1 MCARSNRI
9 GALPRSTSS
18 MNAPIAAPRSDRR
31 SASRSCCGT
40 ERAAGWPSDYLR
52 WAEKTPIRAGLAS
65 PKRGL
70 FFAVNAG
77 RTSLNQDLWERLFVA
92 EQKPSTAIEA
102 VESGLAAQGYIA
114 SRQIATAVYLS
125 QQIEK
130 PILVEG
136 PAGVGKTELAKAIAA
151 WRGLKMIRLQ
161 CYEGLDEA
169 KALYEWKYA
178 KQLLYTQI
186 LKDKLGEVL
195 GGAQTLHAA
204 LNQLHD
210 FGDVFFSKEFVEP
223 RPLLQ
228 ALEQPGGCVLLI
240 DEIDKSDAEFESL
253 LLEILSD
260 FQVTIPELGTVSAI
274 TPPTVILTSN
284 SERDLGDALK
294 RRCLH
299 LHIGFPEQRLEERI
313 VESRVPNISQ
323 TLRRQMVGFIHE
335 IRSLDLKKLPSV
347 SETIDWARVLVLL
360 QASELDTEIVKDTLN
375 VLLKYEADIEAA
387 QPQITTF
394 IAKAA
399 RSNVFG

>member
-1 MCARSNRI
+1 MAENR
-9 GALPRSTSS
+9 P
-18 MNAPIAAPRSDRR
+18 
-31 SASRSCCGT
+31 SAS
-40 ERAAGWPSDYLR
+40 
-52 WAEKTPIRAGLAS
+52 
-65 PKRGL
+65 
-70 FFAVNAG
+70 
-77 RTSLNQDLWERLFVA
+77 
-92 EQKPSTAIEA
+92 IEA

-114 SRQIATAVYLS
+114 SRQIATAVYLA

-195 GGAQTLHAA
+195 GGADTLDAA
-204 LNQLHD
+204 LDQLHD

-228 ALEQPGGCVLLI
+228 ALEQPAGCVLLI

-260 FQVTIPELGTVSAI
+260 FQVTHSGTRHRRRRRAAD
-274 TPPTVILTSN
+274 
-284 SERDLGDALK
+284 RDPDL
-294 RRCLH
+294 
-299 LHIGFPEQRLEERI
+299 EQRAR
-313 VESRVPNISQ
+313 SR
-323 TLRRQMVGFIHE
+323 RRAE
-335 IRSLDLKKLPSV
+335 APLPASAHRLPRA
-347 SETIDWARVLVLL
+347 EAGRAHRRKPRARHL
-360 QASELDTEIVKDTLN
+360 AN
-375 VLLKYEADIEAA
+375 AA
-387 QPQITTF
+387 QADGRASSTRS
-394 IAKAA
+394 A
-399 RSNVFG
+399 RST

>member
-1 MCARSNRI
+1 M
-9 GALPRSTSS
+9 
-18 MNAPIAAPRSDRR
+18 
-31 SASRSCCGT
+31 
-40 ERAAGWPSDYLR
+40 
-52 WAEKTPIRAGLAS
+52 
-65 PKRGL
+65 
-70 FFAVNAG
+70 FFAGNAG
-77 RTSLNQDLWERLFVA
+77 RTSLKQDLWERQFVA

-151 WRGLKMIRLQ
+151 WSGKKMIRLQ

-195 GGAQTLHAA
+195 GGAQTLHDA
-204 LNQLHD
+204 LAQLHD

-335 IRSLDLKKLPSV
+335 IRSLDLKKLPSI

-387 QPQITTF
+387 TPQVTTF

-399 RSNVFG
+399 RSNIFG

>member
-1 MCARSNRI
+1 MADSPASPSAI
-9 GALPRSTSS
+9 AS
-18 MNAPIAAPRSDRR
+18 IAA
-31 SASRSCCGT
+31 
-40 ERAAGWPSDYLR
+40 
-52 WAEKTPIRAGLAS
+52 
-65 PKRGL
+65 
-70 FFAVNAG
+70 V
-77 RTSLNQDLWERLFVA
+77 
-92 EQKPSTAIEA
+92 EA
-102 VESGLAAQGYIA
+102 GLAAQGYIA

-125 QQIEK
+125 QAIDK

-204 LNQLHD
+204 LGQLHD

-228 ALEQPGGCVLLI
+228 ALLEPNGCVLLI

-260 FQVTIPELGTVSAI
+260 FQVTIPELGSIAAAK
-274 TPPTVILTSN
+274 PPTVILTSN
-284 SERDLGDALK
+284 SERNLGDALK

-299 LHIGFPEQRLEERI
+299 LHIGFPEQKLEERI
-313 VESRVPNISQ
+313 VESRVPGIAQN
-323 TLRRQMVGFIHE
+323 LRRQLVAFIHDV
-335 IRSLDLKKLPSV
+335 RTLDLKKQPSV

-360 QASELDTEIVKDTLN
+360 QAAELGHEVVKDTLN
-375 VLLKYEADIEAA
+375 VLLKYESDIEVAL
-387 QPQITTF
+387 PQVTTF
-394 IAKAA
+394 VAKAQ
-399 RSNVFG
+399 RQNIFG